1 MNIPDTHLPTYRS
14 NSNTICYYPGVSHYQ
29 LLCEKI
35 NIIFPYPASNPR
47 SHGTE
52 RLPHQI
58 KMLKAHG
65 LLSQFKYTTKS
76 RDKKWNNILWI
87 SYNKVE

>member
-1 MNIPDTHLPTYRS
+1 MNIPDTHLPTCRP
-14 NSNTICYYPGVSHYQ
+14 NSNAICECPGISYYQ
-29 LLCEKI
+29 LLCEKN
-35 NIIFPYPASNPR
+35 NIIFPYPTSYPR

-65 LLSQFKYTTKS
+65 LLNQFKYTTKNQGE
-76 RDKKWNNILWI
+76 DMG
-87 SYNKVE
+87 